1 MIMGIALIKKGEI
14 LYRYDLIKPPTEL
27 SDEYRSI
34 EYDFQKFG
42 KCKNMANLYF
52 FFSNEE
58 GTHNTAKVAM
68 KICDKDKYW
77 ITKLEV
83 LSNLLLLDLSK
94 KRTAYLMLLALFE
107 NDIDVLNDNFKYI
120 DNVTGNSYY
129 LSDLCKT
136 FEQSLEISDEKVA
149 LIDEINAKLDCLQ
162 YLGRFSYLGQTLT
175 DFENGVSF
183 KKILEQKQ
191 YDGYVFSESVGVDT
205 VCLINKDA
213 LKIIDCQAYYA

>member
-34 EYDFQKFG
+34 EYDSQKFG

-68 KICDKDKYW
+68 KKCNKDKYW
-77 ITKLEV
+77 ITKVEI

-94 KRTAYLMLLALFE
+94 KGTAYLMLLELYE
-107 NDIDVLNDNFKYI
+107 NNIDVLNDNFKY
-120 DNVTGNSYY
+120 NVAGNSFY
-129 LSDLCKT
+129 LSDLYKT
-136 FEQSLEISDEKVA
+136 FERSLEISDEKVA
-149 LIDEINAKLDCLQ
+149 LIDEINAKLDCPQ
-162 YLGRFSYLGQTLT
+162 YLGRFSYLGQILT
-175 DFENGVSF
+175 DFENGFRF
-183 KKILEQKQ
+183 KNILEQKQ

-213 LKIIDCQAYYA
+213 LKIIDCQVYYA